1 MLLGYCLAVFLASD
15 FEQLTWG
22 SRSGALKFYRTYFE
36 RLGEYMGPLGLGVSP
51 AGGDFTLAKV
61 RPAASASLAA

>member
-22 SRSGALKFYRTYFE
+22 SRSGALKFYRAYFE
-36 RLGEYMGPLGLGVSP
+36 RLGEHMDTLGLALSP
-51 AGGDFTLAKV
+51 VGADFTVAKV
-61 RPAASASLAA
+61 RPASPVSLAA